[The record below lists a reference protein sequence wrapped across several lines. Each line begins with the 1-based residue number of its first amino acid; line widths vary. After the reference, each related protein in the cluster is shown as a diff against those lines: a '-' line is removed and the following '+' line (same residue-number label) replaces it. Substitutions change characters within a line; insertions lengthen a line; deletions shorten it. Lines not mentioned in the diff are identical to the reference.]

1 MKGGSG
7 MKLKIEKRQA
17 VLWLLL
23 LAFTAISL
31 IYCLIYVENVAKFSE
46 SRSPDEN
53 NYIHM
58 AERLLREGVYSY
70 WGDGPDAFVSP
81 GFPLFLTA
89 CFGVF
94 GTGLWGIHCVKLVQA
109 VLISLTVPLTFAL
122 GKQLTKKDSVG
133 LIAAGLVALNGYFPT
148 YSRVILTEPLYYFAM
163 LLFFAVFVYAA
174 KGQKLWLHGAAG
186 LLFGVAVLVRPLV
199 IITAPFLYLPL
210 ILSAKKQWKV
220 YVYPMLCFLAGFVA
234 VCLPWWIRNMATL
247 HRFVFLATQT
257 NPIYAGLAPD
267 IEALGIEN
275 PHTMLGNVKLLF
287 HLLFTRPLQTV
298 YWMTFGKFKIIFME
312 PADTV
317 YLSVCSRL
325 LSDFTLYTGLLGCA
339 GALFQKKY
347 RLSALVFLVYFLSS
361 FLFVPTSRYA
371 LQYFPF
377 LAIFA
382 GWVIAGV
389 FAREKT
395 ALSSENS

>member
-1 MKGGSG
+1 M
-7 MKLKIEKRQA
+7 RQINKKQLVKWA
-17 VLWLLL
+17 FLVGLTLLS
-23 LAFTAISL
+23 LA
-31 IYCLIYVENVAKFSE
+31 YCLLYVERVAKFSE

-89 CFGVF
+89 CFRIF
-94 GTGLWGIHCVKLVQA
+94 GTGLWGIHCVKIVQA
-109 VLISLTVPLTFAL
+109 VLISLMVPLTFSL
-122 GKQLTKKDSVG
+122 GKQLTQKDSVG
-133 LIAAGLVALNGYFPT
+133 LIAAVLVALNGYFPT
-148 YSRVILTEPLYYFAM
+148 YSRVILTEPLYYFTM
-163 LLFFAVFVYAA
+163 LLFFAVFVYAVR
-174 KGQKLWLHGAAG
+174 KEYRRLHLLAG
-186 LLFGVAVLVRPLV
+186 LLFGVAVMVRPLL

-210 ILSAKKQWKV
+210 ILSYKKHWRL
-220 YVYPMLCFLAGFVA
+220 YVFPMLCFAIGFTA
-234 VCLPWWIRNMATL
+234 VCLPWWIRNLVTL
-247 HRFVFLATQT
+247 HRFVLLATQT

-267 IEALGIEN
+267 IAALGIEN
-275 PHTMLGNVKLLF
+275 PHTMLGNLKLLF
-287 HLLFTRPLQTV
+287 QLLFTRPLQTL
-298 YWMTFGKFKIIFME
+298 YWLTFGKFKIIFME

-317 YLSVCSRL
+317 YLSVFSRL
-325 LSDFTLYTGLLGCA
+325 INDFTLYTGLLGCA

-377 LAIFA
+377 LSILAAWLIVRLFTP
-382 GWVIAGV
+382 
-389 FAREKT
+389 EKPEPFVPE
-395 ALSSENS
+395 AS